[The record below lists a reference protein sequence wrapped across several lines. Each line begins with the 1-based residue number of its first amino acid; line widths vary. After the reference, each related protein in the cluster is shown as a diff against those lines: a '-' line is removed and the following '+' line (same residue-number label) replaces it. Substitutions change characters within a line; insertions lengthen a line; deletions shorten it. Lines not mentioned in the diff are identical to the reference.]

1 MHETVLT
8 ITSMQTLEE
17 ALAFKTLNEEWIA
30 LIFTIEEADRVIL
43 DNPVENIMN
52 RGGDVLIA
60 RDGDSIVGC
69 VALVPTGAGV
79 FELSKMSVTPELR
92 GRGYGRKIIHAAI
105 NHARGLG
112 ATSLFLGSSTKLPNA
127 VHLYESVGFKHVPVE
142 QIRPMPYVRAD
153 VFMEMELVNT
163 KTILST

>member
-8 ITSMQTLEE
+8 ITSLQTLEE

-30 LIFTIEEADRVIL
+30 RIFTIEEADRIIL

-69 VALVPTGAGV
+69 VALAPTGAGV

-142 QIRPMPYVRAD
+142 QIGPMPYVRAN
-153 VFMEMELVNT
+153 VFMDMELVNT

>member
-30 LIFTIEEADRVIL
+30 RIFTIEEADRIIL
-43 DNPVENIMN
+43 DNPVENIKN

-142 QIRPMPYVRAD
+142 QIGPMPYVRAD
-153 VFMEMELVNT
+153 VFMDMELVNT

>member
-8 ITSMQTLEE
+8 ITSLQTLEE

-30 LIFTIEEADRVIL
+30 RIFTIEEADRVIL

-142 QIRPMPYVRAD
+142 QIGPMPYVRAD
-153 VFMEMELVNT
+153 VFMDMELVNT

>member
-1 MHETVLT
+1 MHETVLA

-30 LIFTIEEADRVIL
+30 RIFTIEEADRVIL
-43 DNPVENIMN
+43 DNPVENIKN

-142 QIRPMPYVRAD
+142 RIGPMPYVRAD
-153 VFMEMELVNT
+153 VFMDMELVNT

>member
-1 MHETVLT
+1 MHNTALT
-8 ITSMQTLEE
+8 ITSMQSLEE
-17 ALAFKTLNEEWIA
+17 AQAFKTLNEEWIA
-30 LIFTIEEADRVIL
+30 RIFTIEEADRAIL

-92 GRGYGRKIIHAAI
+92 GRGYGRYIIHAAI
-105 NHARGLG
+105 DRARGFG

-142 QIRPMPYVRAD
+142 QIGPMPYVRAD
-153 VFMEMELVNT
+153 VFMDMEL
-163 KTILST
+163 K

>member
-1 MHETVLT
+1 MLETALT
-8 ITSMQTLEE
+8 ITSMQTPEE
-17 ALAFKTLNEEWIA
+17 ARAFKTLNEEWIA
-30 LIFTIEEADRVIL
+30 RIFAVEEADLVIL
-43 DNPVENIMN
+43 DNPVENIVD

-79 FELSKMSVTPELR
+79 FELSKMSVAPEMR
-92 GRGYGRKIIHAAI
+92 GRGYGRKIIQAAI
-105 NHARGLG
+105 NRARGLG

-142 QIRPMPYVRAD
+142 QIGPMPYVRAD
-153 VFMEMELVNT
+153 VFMELELH
-163 KTILST
+163 

>member
-30 LIFTIEEADRVIL
+30 RIFTIEEADRVIL

-127 VHLYESVGFKHVPVE
+127 VHLYESVGFKHVPAE
-142 QIRPMPYVRAD
+142 QIGPMPYVRAD
-153 VFMEMELVNT
+153 VFMVMELVNT

>member
-30 LIFTIEEADRVIL
+30 RIFTIEDADRVIL
-43 DNPVENIMN
+43 DNPVENIKN

-69 VALVPTGAGV
+69 VALVPTGGGV

-142 QIRPMPYVRAD
+142 QIGPMLYVRAD
-153 VFMEMELVNT
+153 VFMDMELVNT

>member
-8 ITSMQTLEE
+8 ITSLQTLEE

-30 LIFTIEEADRVIL
+30 RIFTIEEADRIIL

-92 GRGYGRKIIHAAI
+92 GRGYGRKIIHAVI
-105 NHARGLG
+105 NHARALG

-142 QIRPMPYVRAD
+142 QIGPMPYVRAD
-153 VFMEMELVNT
+153 VFMDMELVNT

>member
-30 LIFTIEEADRVIL
+30 RIFTIEEADRVIL

-52 RGGDVLIA
+52 RGGDVLVA

-142 QIRPMPYVRAD
+142 QIGPMPYVRAD
-153 VFMEMELVNT
+153 VFMDMELVNT

>member
-30 LIFTIEEADRVIL
+30 RIFTIEEADRVIL

-60 RDGDSIVGC
+60 RNGDSIVGC

-92 GRGYGRKIIHAAI
+92 GRGYGRKIIYAAI

-127 VHLYESVGFKHVPVE
+127 VHLYESVGFKHVPVD
-142 QIRPMPYVRAD
+142 QIGPMPYVRAD
-153 VFMEMELVNT
+153 VFMDLELVNT
-163 KTILST
+163 

>member
-8 ITSMQTLEE
+8 ITSLQTLEE

-30 LIFTIEEADRVIL
+30 RIFTIEEADRIIL

-142 QIRPMPYVRAD
+142 QIGPMPYVRAD
-153 VFMEMELVNT
+153 VFMDMELVNT

>member
-8 ITSMQTLEE
+8 ITSMQTREE

-30 LIFTIEEADRVIL
+30 RIFSIEEADRVIL

-142 QIRPMPYVRAD
+142 QIGPMPYVRAD
-153 VFMEMELVNT
+153 VFMDMELVNT
-163 KTILST
+163 KTRI

>member
-8 ITSMQTLEE
+8 ITSMQTQEE

-30 LIFTIEEADRVIL
+30 RIFTIEEADRVVL
-43 DNPVENIMN
+43 DNPVEGIIN

-79 FELSKMSVTPELR
+79 FELSKMSVTPEMR

-142 QIRPMPYVRAD
+142 QIGPMPYVRAD
-153 VFMEMELVNT
+153 VFMDMDLICSDILVQ
-163 KTILST
+163 

>member
-8 ITSMQTLEE
+8 IASMQTLEE

-30 LIFTIEEADRVIL
+30 RIFNIEEADREIL

-92 GRGYGRKIIHAAI
+92 GRGYGRRIIHAAI
-105 NHARGLG
+105 NRARGLG

-142 QIRPMPYVRAD
+142 QIGPMPYVRAD